1 MKKEIIINSAIN
13 ETRVAITEDG
23 DLAEFFIELPNKER
37 YVGNIYFG
45 RVNRIVT
52 GINAAFIDIGL
63 NQDAFLHF
71 SDVEDNTE
79 STFITEEDDDEEL
92 VIENEDISEKIEI
105 PINDENTDLT
115 ESNDELDDFDNDEEF
130 ENVEVQY
137 TEPALLEIPLHL
149 NQENPYEQDKPQEQ
163 DKIQEQD
170 KPQEQKQSTSRK
182 KENSA
187 QSKTDDTNIENTTVF
202 KTKRSGDIQINLIE
216 GQNVIVQVTREAYA
230 NKGVKVTTKIA
241 LPGRYVVLLPYDN
254 MLGVSRKIIA
264 YPERRRLRALAKS
277 FLPKGAGCIIRTA
290 SKGKIEEELKQDWE
304 ELIDVWNDI
313 DQKVK
318 KAVKPSIVYQDMQLA
333 NSVIRDLFTTNVQK
347 VVLDSKKLYNET
359 VNYLKRVSPH
369 LESRVELYTGNKSI
383 FEEYGVEKELA
394 KTYKRRVNLY
404 SGGDI
409 VIDGTEAMTVVDVN
423 SGKTYEREQ
432 ERNAFRTNYEAAH
445 EIAKQIRLRDLAGM
459 ILIDFIDMGEDSNK
473 RKLFHEMKKEL
484 LKDRAKTVVYPL
496 TQLSIMQITRQRINQ
511 NIVEKITDNCP
522 MCKGTGRVT
531 SKTVLLSEI
540 ERWLKNFRKNTSEF
554 RIELI
559 VHPNIAEFITQGTI
573 STISKLMIKYFVKI
587 KLQQSDSIQID
598 QFKFFSVRQQKEITS
613 EYL

>member
-23 DLAEFFIELPNKER
+23 ELAEFFIELPNKER
-37 YVGNIYFG
+37 YVGNIYYG
-45 RVNRIVT
+45 RVNKIVT

-71 SDVEDNTE
+71 SDVEDYSE

-92 VIENEDISEKIEI
+92 VINNDENLEKIEI
-105 PINDENTDLT
+105 PIVDENLAINENED
-115 ESNDELDDFDNDEEF
+115 DFYDFDNDEEF

-137 TEPALLEIPLHL
+137 TEPALLEEPLPIPIV
-149 NQENPYEQDKPQEQ
+149 QEKTLEPKTQIPE
-163 DKIQEQD
+163 
-170 KPQEQKQSTSRK
+170 K
-182 KENSA
+182 KEPSV
-187 QSKTDDTNIENTTVF
+187 QTKTEESNNENTTVF
-202 KTKRSGDIQINLIE
+202 KTRRSGDIPINLAE

-241 LPGRYVVLLPYDN
+241 LPGRYVVLLPFDN
-254 MLGVSRKIIA
+254 MLGVSRKIVA
-264 YPERRRLRALAKS
+264 FPERRRLRALAKS

-304 ELIDVWNDI
+304 ELLDVWNDI
-313 DQKVK
+313 DQKIK
-318 KAVKPSIVYQDMQLA
+318 KAVKPSMVYQDMQLA

-347 VVLDSKKLYNET
+347 VVLDSKKLYKET

-369 LESRVELYTGNKSI
+369 LESRVELYTGSKSI

-394 KTYKRRVNLY
+394 KTYKRRVNLN

-409 VIDGTEAMTVVDVN
+409 VIDGTEAMTVIDVN

-522 MCKGTGRVT
+522 MCRGTGRVT

-540 ERWLKNFRKNTSEF
+540 ERWLKNFRKNTNEF

-559 VHPNIAEFITQGTI
+559 VHPNIAEFITEGTI

-587 KLQQSDSIQID
+587 KLQQSDSVPVD